1 MSQPPSFLNDMLAAE
16 ILIPHPNATF
26 PTPYI
31 YVSNRNDPS
40 PAGDIISIFS
50 TEAELIAEVRSG
62 LKHLRGM
69 AFGGP
74 DDKWLIAGGAQG
86 GGIKIFERVNDG
98 KGLVEI
104 AANNEAESPTG
115 FLWL

>member
-1 MSQPPSFLNDMLAAE
+1 M
-16 ILIPHPNATF
+16 
-26 PTPYI
+26 
-31 YVSNRNDPS
+31 
-40 PAGDIISIFS
+40 
-50 TEAELIAEVRSG
+50 RSG
-62 LKHLRGM
+62 LKQSPWHG
-69 AFGGP
+69 FGGP

-98 KGLVEI
+98 KVWLEI